1 MIGEIFCDHVYGAQR
16 SGKGKST
23 EGAAIDLLAYGR
35 LRSCA
40 VDRGLS
46 HPVNGR
52 PRLFFMN
59 ATLLPIRIVFIA
71 LCAAAGWL
79 LCHAI
84 GDWDAYRVR
93 ASFVGLSLGV
103 LVVLVDMMLKGFSL
117 RGLSAITFGL
127 GMGML
132 VAFLVGASPLFEKGD
147 EQMIYLARLALFL
160 VCTYLGTVIAL
171 RGRDE
176 FNLVIPYVRFVPHE
190 VDVPLVVVDTSVLI
204 DGRIARVCETGF
216 LSAALVIPRF
226 VLRELQAVADSP
238 DPIKQ
243 ARGRRGLEVLAELRR
258 IKNLDIRIPESEVAK
273 KEEVGAK
280 LVFLAHSMRA
290 KLLTTDYNLA
300 KMAEFQGVPWLNLN
314 QLAKS
319 MQPEFMLGEQVEV
332 DLVKQGKEEGQ
343 AVGFLPD
350 GSMVVVTG
358 GRPFLGRHVT
368 AEIVSVIPSAG
379 GKMVFARL
387 AGTAGE

>member
-1 MIGEIFCDHVYGAQR
+1 
-16 SGKGKST
+16 
-23 EGAAIDLLAYGR
+23 
-35 LRSCA
+35 
-40 VDRGLS
+40 
-46 HPVNGR
+46 
-52 PRLFFMN
+52 
-59 ATLLPIRIVFIA
+59 
-71 LCAAAGWL
+71 
-79 LCHAI
+79 
-84 GDWDAYRVR
+84 
-93 ASFVGLSLGV
+93 
-103 LVVLVDMMLKGFSL
+103 
-117 RGLSAITFGL
+117 
-127 GMGML
+127 
-132 VAFLVGASPLFEKGD
+132 
-147 EQMIYLARLALFL
+147 MIYLVRLTLFL

-216 LSAALVIPRF
+216 LSVALVIPRF
-226 VLRELQAVADSP
+226 VLKELQAVADSP

-258 IKNLDIRIPESEVAK
+258 LKNLDIRIPESEVSK
-273 KEEVGAK
+273 SDEVGAK
-280 LVFLAHSMRA
+280 LVFLAHSMKA

-319 MQPEFMLGEQVEV
+319 LQPEFMLGEEVEV
-332 DLVKQGKEEGQ
+332 ELVKQGKEEGQ

-358 GRPFLGRHVT
+358 GRAHLGRRVT

-379 GKMVFARL
+379 GKMVFARM
-387 AGTAGE
+387 AGAGGE